1 MSCWIRFDG
10 GELLPGMRSM
20 ALFCDAMA
28 PILGMMP
35 YTWVPTMEYT
45 VHFWQRPDFTK
56 RGLPAKNATSTTD
69 AASDAVTEPYWLRC
83 TYNTPIV
90 VNGLLYTDAHLW
102 SEDGTTLLATSRQ
115 LAKVL
120 TPR

>member
-1 MSCWIRFDG
+1 
-10 GELLPGMRSM
+10 
-20 ALFCDAMA
+20 
-28 PILGMMP
+28 MMP

-56 RGLPAKNATSTTD
+56 RGLPAKSTASAD
-69 AASDAVTEPYWLRC
+69 AAAAASDAAPESYWLRC